1 MSTLRPAHLALL
13 APLLLLV
20 SWAPPAAAETLTCT
34 NIGALPY
41 TIAASGHYCLNSNFA
56 GVYAGNAITINA
68 SNVVLDCNDHS
79 ITQTGAAAV
88 NGIYA
93 ANKSLVTVRNCAVV
107 NFARGIAFFETG
119 AGLSRNNRASYNE
132 VRKSR
137 LAGILMS
144 GSANVVENNRVT
156 ENLGGSVDTTYG
168 ILLSSF
174 GGAGVGNVLRQNIV
188 TNIAP
193 SLYKRVV
200 GIYLENVDNT
210 AILNNTISA
219 LFPPLDLGVYGIVG
233 SETSLGNAA
242 VNNTVLSATGAPP
255 GGGGGITYGG
265 ASYDGIRFDGDY
277 TSTNRNVCRGNVVG
291 HWVSNI
297 FVETGGLA
305 GCAKDLNT
313 EF

>member
-41 TIAASGHYCLNSNFA
+41 TIASAGHYCLNSNFA
-56 GVYAGNAITINA
+56 GAYAANAITINA

-79 ITQTGAAAV
+79 ITQTGTAAV

-107 NFARGIAFFETG
+107 NFSRGIALFETG
-119 AGLSRNNRASYNE
+119 AGLSRNNRAAGNE
-132 VRKSR
+132 VRKSK

-156 ENLGGSVDTTYG
+156 ENTGGGVDYTYG

-174 GGAGVGNVLRQNIV
+174 GSAGVGNVLRQNIV

-193 SLYKRVV
+193 SLYKRVT
-200 GIYLENVDNT
+200 GIYLLDVQNT
-210 AILNNTISA
+210 AIIGNTVSA
-219 LFPPLDLGVYGIVG
+219 LFPPVDLGVYGIVG
-233 SETSLGNAA
+233 SEGSLGNAA
-242 VNNTVLSATGAPP
+242 VNNTVLAATGSPP

-265 ASYDGIRFDGDY
+265 ASYNGILFDGNY

-297 FVETGGLA
+297 VLETA
-305 GCAKDLNT
+305 GTVGCVKDLNT